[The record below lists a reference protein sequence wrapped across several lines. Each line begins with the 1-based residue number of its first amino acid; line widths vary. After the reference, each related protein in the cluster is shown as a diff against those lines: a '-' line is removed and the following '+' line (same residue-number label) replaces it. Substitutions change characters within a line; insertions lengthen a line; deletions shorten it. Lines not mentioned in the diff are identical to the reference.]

1 MTAVEQHE
9 LETLLREIRDDLAR
23 AERLG
28 RLNVNVRSLE
38 YAANRLDKL
47 LDTHGG
53 PRYEIR

>member
-1 MTAVEQHE
+1 MTTVEQHE

-28 RLNVNVRSLE
+28 RGTVNLHVLE

-47 LDTHGG
+47 LDAHGG